1 MVIVRPKKI
10 LIINIFGIG
19 DVLFTTPLVR
29 NIKDNFPDAIIGYV
43 ANRRTES
50 IVRNNPNINK
60 VYVYERDDF
69 NNAYKASKFGFIKK
83 LRIFLDEIK
92 KEKFDVVIDL
102 SMNSQ
107 VSFLTSLIGIKKRIG
122 FNYKNRSPYL
132 TTKIPLKGYEDKHV
146 VDYYSSLLK
155 SIGLT
160 VHPHAL
166 ELYIDEDTAKWS
178 EDWCSKSGIKGED
191 VLIGLVPGGGASWGK
206 DAKYKRWSPENYAKL
221 ADKIIDKFKA
231 EIILFGDASEEGL
244 CSEVSNLMKHKPIK
258 ASGKLSLIFLTN
270 GVVKRTSP
278 IPNIFI
284 INIFLGLTITIF
296 LHFLDL
302 PIILFQILIN

>member
-1 MVIVRPKKI
+1 
-10 LIINIFGIG
+10 
-19 DVLFTTPLVR
+19 
-29 NIKDNFPDAIIGYV
+29 
-43 ANRRTES
+43 
-50 IVRNNPNINK
+50 

-191 VLIGLVPGGGASWGK
+191 VLIGLVPGGG
-206 DAKYKRWSPENYAKL
+206 
-221 ADKIIDKFKA
+221 
-231 EIILFGDASEEGL
+231 
-244 CSEVSNLMKHKPIK
+244 
-258 ASGKLSLIFLTN
+258 
-270 GVVKRTSP
+270 VVKWRQ
-278 IPNIFI
+278 
-284 INIFLGLTITIF
+284 LRY
-296 LHFLDL
+296 
-302 PIILFQILIN
+302 